1 MEGFDE
7 TDVRILEELRKDSSE
22 AVPSMAR
29 RLGIN
34 ASSAYGRIRRM
45 RKRGLITGYTVRVD
59 YRMLGLGVRAH
70 VGINR
75 AHRFKDSIRSRLGGM
90 EEVESVSEVTGRFD
104 MVVGVRV
111 RDLESLHSL
120 VVDGLGRIE
129 GVHNTETFIEL
140 EPDSKTSSPTAPP
153 RSRR

>member
-1 MEGFDE
+1 MGGFDQ
-7 TDVRILEELRKDSSE
+7 TDMRLLAELSKDSSE
-22 AVPSMAR
+22 AVPSLAR

-34 ASSAYGRIRRM
+34 ASSAYGRIKRM
-45 RKRGLITGYTVRVD
+45 RERGLITGYTVRVD

-75 AHRFKDSIRSRLGGM
+75 SHRFKDTIRSRLEQM
-90 EEVESVSEVTGRFD
+90 RDVESVSEVTGRFD
-104 MVVGVRV
+104 MVVAVRV

-140 EPDSKTSSPTAPP
+140 GSFDRALEL
-153 RSRR
+153 

>member
-1 MEGFDE
+1 MGGFDQ
-7 TDVRILEELRKDSSE
+7 TDMRLLAELSRDISE
-22 AVPSMAR
+22 AVPSLAR

-34 ASSAYGRIRRM
+34 TSSAYGRIKRM
-45 RKRGLITGYTVRVD
+45 RERGLITGYTVRVD

-75 AHRFKDSIRSRLGGM
+75 SHRFKDTIRSRLEQM
-90 EEVESVSEVTGRFD
+90 RDVESVSEVTGRFD
-104 MVVGVRV
+104 MVVAVRV

-140 EPDSKTSSPTAPP
+140 GSFDRALEL
-153 RSRR
+153 

>member
-1 MEGFDE
+1 MGGFDQ
-7 TDVRILEELRKDSSE
+7 TDMLLLGALSRDSSE
-22 AVPSMAR
+22 AVPSLAR

-34 ASSAYGRIRRM
+34 ASSAYGRIKRM
-45 RKRGLITGYTVRVD
+45 RERGLITGYTVRVD
-59 YRMLGLGVRAH
+59 YKMLGLEVRAH

-75 AHRFKDSIRSRLGGM
+75 SHRFKDAIRSRLEQM
-90 EEVESVSEVTGRFD
+90 REVESVSEVTGRFD
-104 MVVGVRV
+104 MVVAVRV

-140 EPDSKTSSPTAPP
+140 ESFDRTLEF
-153 RSRR
+153 

>member
-1 MEGFDE
+1 MGGFDQ
-7 TDVRILEELRKDSSE
+7 TDMRLLVELSKDSSE
-22 AVPSMAR
+22 AVPSLAR

-34 ASSAYGRIRRM
+34 VSSAYGRIKRM
-45 RKRGLITGYTVRVD
+45 RERGLITGYTVRVD

-75 AHRFKDSIRSRLGGM
+75 SHRFKDMIRSRLEQM
-90 EEVESVSEVTGRFD
+90 RDVESVSEVTGRFD
-104 MVVGVRV
+104 MVVAVRV

-140 EPDSKTSSPTAPP
+140 GSFDRTLEL
-153 RSRR
+153 

>member
-1 MEGFDE
+1 MGGFDQ
-7 TDVRILEELRKDSSE
+7 TDMRLLAELSRDSSE
-22 AVPSMAR
+22 AVPSLAR

-34 ASSAYGRIRRM
+34 ASSAYGRIKRM
-45 RKRGLITGYTVRVD
+45 RERGLITGYTVRVD

-75 AHRFKDSIRSRLGGM
+75 SHRFKDTIRSRLEQM
-90 EEVESVSEVTGRFD
+90 RDVESVSEVTGRFD
-104 MVVGVRV
+104 MVVAVRV

-140 EPDSKTSSPTAPP
+140 GSFDRALEL
-153 RSRR
+153 